1 MSYKRFA
8 ALTALLAG
16 SLCAAG
22 NPAAAADNI
31 GQAVGLTPAA
41 NGTVAGVLSVGTPVY
56 RDETIR
62 TGPSGVVELKFLD
75 ETNLALGASSSVK
88 LDQFVYAGNGT
99 ADKVV
104 VALGRGAF
112 RFATGAS
119 PKKAYVIQ
127 TPLAAIGV
135 RGTNFTAE
143 ITATY
148 ERYTIWEGEIIL
160 CPTIAPGTAPKGK
173 GDKKEKC
180 SSLSGSGNTLTL
192 VQGGK
197 GVPGGDP
204 VDFPLNCS
212 QGGGELCKPYGGGG
226 GNPDNPGDGR
236 GNGVP
241 PSAPPPSPPSKPRDS
256 GPAGGGNN
264 NTQ

>member
-1 MSYKRFA
+1 MSYKRPVMVI
-8 ALTALLAG
+8 ALLAG
-16 SLCAAG
+16 GLWTGCGLAE
-22 NPAAAADNI
+22 AADNI

-41 NGTVAGVLSVGTPVY
+41 NGTVAGALSVGTPVY

-75 ETNLALGASSSVK
+75 DTNLALGASSSVK

-119 PKKAYVIQ
+119 PKKAYLIQ

-143 ITATY
+143 ITASY
-148 ERYTIWEGEIIL
+148 EHYTIWEGAIDI
-160 CPTIAPGTAPKGK
+160 CPAGLVLEKGK
-173 GDKKEKC
+173 PAKKEKC
-180 SSLSGSGNTLTL
+180 SSLSTPGTSFTL
-192 VQGGK
+192 VLGGK
-197 GVPGGDP
+197 GQPGGDP
-204 VDFPLNCS
+204 VNFPLNCS
-212 QGGGELCKPYGGGG
+212 EGGGALCQPYGGDG
-226 GNPDNPGDGR
+226 PVNPGDGR

-241 PSAPPPSPPSKPRDS
+241 PSAPPPSPPPSKPRRSD
-256 GPAGGGNN
+256 
-264 NTQ
+264 

>member
-8 ALTALLAG
+8 AVTALLAG
-16 SLCAAG
+16 GFFGAAA
-22 NPAAAADNI
+22 PVVAADNI

-41 NGTVAGVLSVGTPVY
+41 NGTVAGLLAVGAPVY

-75 ETNLALGASSSVK
+75 DTNLALGSSSSVK

-119 PKKAYVIQ
+119 PKKAYLIQ

-143 ITATY
+143 ITASY

-160 CPTIAPGTAPKGK
+160 CPTLAPGAAPKGK

-212 QGGGELCKPYGGGG
+212 QGGGELCRPYGGS
-226 GNPDNPGDGR
+226 GNPVNPGDGR

-241 PSAPPPSPPSKPRDS
+241 PSPPPPPPPPPSKPPTRTD
-256 GPAGGGNN
+256 
-264 NTQ
+264 